1 VRVVIL
7 GGGFGGVAVAQ
18 RLERLLPRVPSMDV
32 TIVSRSNALLFT
44 PMLAEVASRS
54 LEPNHVG
61 VPVRAACPRTRF
73 RLAKVDRIDTEE
85 QLVHLRADGSSTT
98 EALPYDHL
106 VLALGRCRTTSTCQA
121 CAPTRCPSRPS
132 ATPSP
137 CATT

>member
-1 VRVVIL
+1 
-7 GGGFGGVAVAQ
+7 
-18 RLERLLPRVPSMDV
+18 MDV

-73 RLAKVDRIDTEE
+73 RLAEVDRIDTDE
-85 QLVHLRADGSSTT
+85 QLVHLRASGPSTT

-106 VLALGRCRTTSTCQA
+106 VLALGTVPNYLDLPGVRANSVPLKTI
-121 CAPTRCPSRPS
+121 P
-132 ATPSP
+132 TPSP